1 MHSFSSKE
9 KTKQFRENCFRD
21 YLHYAILSMFLLFTT
36 DFNCNEK
43 NMTCN
48 AWKSVHVESILQNY
62 CTDREY
68 KIDLGFT
75 YPSKGVSLN
84 LIARLYF

>member
-9 KTKQFRENCFRD
+9 KTKQFCEKCFRD
-21 YLHYAILSMFLLFTT
+21 YSRYAIVSMFLLFTT
-36 DFNCNEK
+36 DINCNEK
-43 NMTCN
+43 IMTWN
-48 AWKSVHVESILQNY
+48 TWKSVHVESILRNY

-75 YPSKGVSLN
+75 YSSKDVSLN